1 MTVCLDEKLFKA
13 LVSETNGFPF
23 ENYVEMSMLSEL
35 NVPYKMVENRETK
48 ADAFFIIADPYRT
61 GKGVI
66 GEIGKTITPAYL
78 SCFNNDNSI
87 PSGKQHVDLLKE
99 TLFKVWDVYEL
110 ARIEEQRK
118 KLVDVVDL
126 SSVIGEAPP
135 VPEESRNEMDDSDS
149 EMEENVS
156 AANSTAVNS
165 TPAVGKKRSLESLKL
180 KAESKL
186 VYKPRPDWWCPVE
199 VCILTMRTSSKVTW
213 WYCICRF
220 DTRWER

>member
-126 SSVIGEAPP
+126 SSVIGKVIPRP
-135 VPEESRNEMDDSDS
+135 NSLN
-149 EMEENVS
+149 
-156 AANSTAVNS
+156 AANTINSIGTVSLPQQSRSFLENLSLALQMATISTNRGS
-165 TPAVGKKRSLESLKL
+165 GTRNRRRNNLPA
-180 KAESKL
+180 L
-186 VYKPRPDWWCPVE
+186 V
-199 VCILTMRTSSKVTW
+199 LGS
-213 WYCICRF
+213 
-220 DTRWER
+220 